1 MKASIHTKTW
11 PWMFRTALFVMVKN
25 WKQMVFHKWVG
36 KQIGLHPYNRI
47 LSNKNKRPLTQ
58 VVWMSL
64 KIIMRSERSKTKRI
78 NVVWLHSY
86 KIPEISN
93 YSTGRRKQIHACL
106 GINGGGGGQ
115 VGGIIT
121 RTRKCLGGE
130 DMFSILCYWFHG
142 CILIS
147 KVIK

>member
-1 MKASIHTKTW
+1 M
-11 PWMFRTALFVMVKN
+11 M
-25 WKQMVFHKWVG
+25 
-36 KQIGLHPYNRI
+36 
-47 LSNKNKRPLTQ
+47 
-58 VVWMSL
+58 
-64 KIIMRSERSKTKRI
+64 SERSKTKRI

-121 RTRKCLGGE
+121 RTRKCLGGK
-130 DMFSILCYWFHG
+130 DMFSILTVLLVSWVSTYLKGYQIVPFNYLQ
-142 CILIS
+142 LIF
-147 KVIK
+147 